1 MWDTIAIIV
10 NRDEKEVGY
19 VLRNEEGEEKRV
31 GLIEYDL
38 MKTDNEVN
46 ELSAEFIVKQPK
58 VRTEFRIPAK
68 INITAKDMIELPDPR
83 ELNGRFINVL
93 YGSERFSVERILMR
107 HDSESKAY
115 EIKGIKSGKVL
126 LFNENDFDFI
136 YSFGCILQTKEQL
149 KDAPTYIVTAS
160 ETSRPSEQETFMDV
174 GSVMAKRA
182 TCDRLNVGAVIVK
195 NGHIIAEGFNGSISG
210 HKHCDEVGHLMY
222 ENGCKR
228 TIHAEMNAL
237 LYCAREGIA
246 TKGATM
252 YVTHYPCPDCMKHIN
267 QAGITEVVYEEHYKH
282 RYENNFHEGM
292 KVQQF
297 KR

>member
-1 MWDTIAIIV
+1 MWTTVAMLVDQH
-10 NRDEKEVGY
+10 DKEVGY
-19 VLRNEEGEEKRV
+19 VVRNEEGEEKKV

-38 MKTDNEVN
+38 MKTDF
-46 ELSAEFIVKQPK
+46 ELEPLTAEFIVKQPK
-58 VRTEFRIPAK
+58 VRNTIPSK
-68 INITAKDMIELPDPR
+68 IEITVDPEDGLPDPR
-83 ELNGRFINVL
+83 KMNGRFVNLIYGPEKFVL
-93 YGSERFSVERILMR
+93 NRILIAA
-107 HDSESKAY
+107 HTATNAY
-115 EIKGIKSGKVL
+115 EIKGVKSGKITL
-126 LFNENDFDFI
+126 LNEADFEFLYRFDCFT
-136 YSFGCILQTKEQL
+136 QTKEEMN
-149 KDAPTYIVTAS
+149 DVPTYLVS
-160 ETSRPSEQETFMDV
+160 PSPSSRPSEQESFMDV
-174 GSVMAKRA
+174 GAVMAKRA

-282 RYENNFHEGM
+282 RYENNFDEGM
-292 KVQQF
+292 KVSQLE
-297 KR
+297 R